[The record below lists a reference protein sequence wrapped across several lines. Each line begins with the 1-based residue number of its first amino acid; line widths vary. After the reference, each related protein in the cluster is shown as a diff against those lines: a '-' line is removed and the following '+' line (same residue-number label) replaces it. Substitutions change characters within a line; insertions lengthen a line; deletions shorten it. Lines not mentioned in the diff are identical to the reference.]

1 MFLFILISALI
12 VIPLSSVW
20 PIIGTDV
27 WYPQFVITV
36 FFVFSALAYQIS
48 KMSKAIALFFF
59 YCVIST
65 VFIDRLYPTALIEMV
80 QMGGCLLI
88 ATSISSLS
96 EQQRKK
102 VWYAIVAVLVLQ
114 STLGILQM
122 IGIDPFFRMKAD
134 YHLVDVCGFSGGRNQ
149 YGLSLAS
156 TAMAAI
162 ALCPYIIPFVLI
174 AMFGSKTLTT
184 LIAFIVACLFFISKR
199 TSKIK
204 ALMIMPVALVL
215 IPVFLHFAPKTSNKL
230 YERVA
235 IWNLTINQVN
245 AGKITIPVNENI
257 KKVVTGNVLTGYGM
271 SSFFKLSPST
281 QGNVINKAYDY
292 RYEHAHN
299 DYVETYFD
307 LGLIGIAFLVWI
319 FAEIIF
325 MFHVKRNRTKLLIA
339 SASALIVYA
348 VSAMSIYT
356 VHTAVS
362 GFYLAVFVGLFY
374 GALKDSEVKNA

>member
-1 MFLFILISALI
+1 MFLFIIISALI

-27 WYPQFVITV
+27 WYPQFVMTV
-36 FFVFSALAYQIS
+36 FFVFAAIAYQIS

-59 YCVIST
+59 YCVVST

-88 ATSISSLS
+88 ATTICKLNDG
-96 EQQRKK
+96 QRKK
-102 VWYAIVAVLVLQ
+102 IWYAIVAVLVIQ

-122 IGIDPFFRMKAD
+122 IGVDPFFRMKAD
-134 YHLVDVCGFSGGRNQ
+134 YRLIDVCGFSGGRNQ

-156 TAMAAI
+156 TSMAAL
-162 ALCPYIIPFVLI
+162 AVCPYLIPFAVI

-184 LIAFIVACLFFISKR
+184 FVAFVIASLFFLINR
-199 TSKIK
+199 INRIK
-204 ALMIMPVALVL
+204 AVVIFLLSL
-215 IPVFLHFAPKTSNKL
+215 LFIPLFLHYAPKTSNKL

-245 AGKITIPVNENI
+245 AGKITIPVNENM

-319 FAEIIF
+319 FTEMIF

-348 VSAMSIYT
+348 VSAVSIYT

-362 GFYLAVFVGLFY
+362 GFYLAVFIGLFY
-374 GALKDSEVKNA
+374 GALKDSEVNNA